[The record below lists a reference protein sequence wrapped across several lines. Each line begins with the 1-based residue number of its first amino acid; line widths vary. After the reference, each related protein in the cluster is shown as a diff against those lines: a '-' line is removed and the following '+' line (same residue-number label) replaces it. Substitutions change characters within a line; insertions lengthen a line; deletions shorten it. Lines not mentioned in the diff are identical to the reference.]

1 MNIMNTIEIEN
12 NNSCNCVGECTCG
25 TETIEKETSTIQ
37 ENTKLNVPF
46 EDLVTVQFVDR
57 LAEMYPFDG
66 SLFMF
71 DEINEDPEFID
82 KLKHTKPI
90 QFILGLPPKK
100 LEFIF
105 TNKVITKFKE
115 RFDIFDEV
123 HSELEE
129 AISENLKG
137 NNGYYIHALFTKCR
151 SIINELMKTL
161 GYRGEFG
168 DDLDEFLVD
177 DYDFTPPSSLKP
189 FIN

>member
-1 MNIMNTIEIEN
+1 MMNTIEIEN

-25 TETIEKETSTIQ
+25 TETVEKETSTIQ

-57 LAEMYPFDG
+57 LVEVYPFDG

-71 DEINEDPEFID
+71 DESNTDPKFID

-115 RFDIFDEV
+115 RLDIFDEV
-123 HSELEE
+123 NSELAELINKK
-129 AISENLKG
+129 AN
-137 NNGYYIHALFTKCR
+137 YDVYTHALFTKCR

-168 DDLDEFLVD
+168 DDLDEFLLD
-177 DYDFTPPSSLKP
+177 DYDFTPPHTLQP

>member
-1 MNIMNTIEIEN
+1 MNMMNIIEIEN

-46 EDLVTVQFVDR
+46 EDLVIVQFVDR
-57 LAEMYPFDG
+57 LAEVYPFDG
-66 SLFMF
+66 SLFVF
-71 DEINEDPEFID
+71 DESNTDPKFID

-105 TNKVITKFKE
+105 TNKVITKFNE
-115 RFDIFDEV
+115 RLKIFDEV
-123 HSELEE
+123 YSELEE
-129 AISENLKG
+129 ASNLQG
-137 NNGYYIHALFTKCR
+137 SYDGYTHALFMKNR
-151 SIINELMKTL
+151 LIINEVMRTL

-168 DDLDEFLVD
+168 SDVDELMSD
-177 DYDFTPPSSLKP
+177 DYDFTPPQSLKP

>member
-1 MNIMNTIEIEN
+1 MNMMNTIEIEN

-25 TETIEKETSTIQ
+25 TETLEKETSTFQ

-46 EDLVTVQFVDR
+46 EDLVIVQFVDR
-57 LAEMYPFDG
+57 LAEVYPFDG

-71 DEINEDPEFID
+71 DESNTDPKFID

-105 TNKVITKFKE
+105 TNKVITKFNE
-115 RFDIFDEV
+115 RLKIFDEV
-123 HSELEE
+123 YYELEE
-129 AISENLKG
+129 TGISL
-137 NNGYYIHALFTKCR
+137 GYDGYTHALFTKCR
-151 SIINELMKTL
+151 SIINELMRTL

-177 DYDFTPPSSLKP
+177 DYDFTPPHTLQP